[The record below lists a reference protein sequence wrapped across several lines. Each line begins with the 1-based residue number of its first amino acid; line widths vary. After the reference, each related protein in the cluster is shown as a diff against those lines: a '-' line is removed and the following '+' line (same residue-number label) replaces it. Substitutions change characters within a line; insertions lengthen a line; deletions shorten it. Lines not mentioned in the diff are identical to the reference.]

1 MLLVNLCVCN
11 CVCECVRV
19 CLPKVLINHQL
30 LLPPPNPPLPG
41 SFTWIMHMTSLVRG
55 APPSS
60 HPLIPAVA
68 VVTKIRHDCE
78 VQYGPSGPFSGQAS
92 SRAGMDE
99 DLEVLWACRSPVHW
113 YYCTHAGA
121 WWEIFISLQLSLLP
135 WGLKQWRRSTDS
147 VSIWCEIWGAVMM
160 PD

>member
-1 MLLVNLCVCN
+1 MLLVNLGVCN
-11 CVCECVRV
+11 CVSVCV

-30 LLPPPNPPLPG
+30 LLPPPPNPPLPG

-99 DLEVLWACRSPVHW
+99 DPEVLWACRSPVHW

-160 PD
+160 SE